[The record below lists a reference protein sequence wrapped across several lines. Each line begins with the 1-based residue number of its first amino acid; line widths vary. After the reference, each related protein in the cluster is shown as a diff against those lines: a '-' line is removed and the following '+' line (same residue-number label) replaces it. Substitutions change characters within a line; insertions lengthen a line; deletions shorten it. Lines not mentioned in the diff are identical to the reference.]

1 MEHHKFLTYRGSRMA
16 SLLPRPATDRGSV
29 DSLTDL
35 LRT

>member
-1 MEHHKFLTYRGSRMA
+1 MEHHKFLTVGSRMA